1 MRGATDADEEEKP
14 NEHMDPSLPGIPM
27 GSDRSVESLGHSV
40 MGSTAMLIGASSSSL
55 NPTHT
60 HLTTPA
66 LVESKPAEPT
76 DDENM

>member
-1 MRGATDADEEEKP
+1 MRGTTDVDEEEKP
-14 NEHMDPSLPGIPM
+14 NEHMDPSLPGTPM

-40 MGSTAMLIGASSSSL
+40 MGLIGASSGSL